1 MQYINKIKEIAKSK
15 NITLKELAKMIDI
28 TEAGFYAAVRKDTFP
43 VKTVQKICKNINITK
58 SI

>member
-1 MQYINKIKEIAKSK
+1 MNYISTIKTEAKKK